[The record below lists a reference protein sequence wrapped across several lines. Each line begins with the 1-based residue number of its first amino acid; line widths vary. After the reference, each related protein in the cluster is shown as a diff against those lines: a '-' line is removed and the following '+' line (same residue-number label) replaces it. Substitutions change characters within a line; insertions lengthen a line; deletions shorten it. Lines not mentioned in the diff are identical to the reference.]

1 MIWVFPDHTEIRLES
16 PLPFALDLNLQLI
29 YLRNLKL
36 MNTLQGRKANPQT
49 EAVRA
54 QKNHV
59 KPHHLHGKKWE
70 SQRRGLVFGYFH
82 CLSFPRG
89 LTSSSS
95 SSPSLSIIWRSFFF
109 SSSVSSR
116 AADSSSLWRPCSRAL
131 ACFRRALISSSSSSR
146 GLFVPLLGWS
156 HRNKRWMNTSV

>member
-1 MIWVFPDHTEIRLES
+1 MIWVFSDQREIRFES
-16 PLPFALDLNLQLI
+16 PLPFAPVLNLQLI
-29 YLRNLKL
+29 YLKNLKW
-36 MNTLQGRKANPQT
+36 MNTLQGRKANPQ
-49 EAVRA
+49 AVWA

-59 KPHHLHGKKWE
+59 KPPHLHSKKWK
-70 SQRRGLVFGYFH
+70 SQIKGLGFDYFH
-82 CLSFPRG
+82 CLFFPRG

-146 GLFVPLLGWS
+146 GLFVLLLGWS
-156 HRNKRWMNTSV
+156 QRNKRWMNTSV